1 MAGLAFKECAI
12 CAGPAMSNGGMEQA
26 AMTEKEED
34 HSGEPTACGIGDLS
48 KISTPTTTETEKEED

>member
-1 MAGLAFKECAI
+1 
-12 CAGPAMSNGGMEQA
+12 MEQA